1 MELFRRAGAR
11 LAICAALLAAALGLR
26 LLKPEWTRKAART
39 LAPVLY
45 ESVDLREAVE
55 TLGGALGGR
64 VGPEEVLAV
73 FFPTD

>member
-1 MELFRRAGAR
+1 MELFRRAGTR
-11 LAICAALLAAALGLR
+11 LVLCAALLAAALGLR
-26 LLKPEWTRKAART
+26 LIKPEWTQRAAEA

-45 ESVDLREAVE
+45 ESVDLREMAE

-64 VGPEEVLAV
+64 VGPEEVLAA